1 MYTKFAESIG
11 RCFERS
17 YCMNLKLM
25 LFLLFIVLN
34 IITYTITE
42 INKSERIEIS
52 LKSSLNEIKN
62 DYKSIQYQQNIV
74 VQNTIE
80 YINQNMMDILN
91 KLPDSTEGEK
101 ESLRKELYQRLLFKY
116 EQLKKNG
123 VYQFQFCLPNNRSF
137 LRMHKPEKYG
147 DDLGSIRYSFEHTN
161 KTKKPIEGF
170 EGGRTTHGLRY
181 VRPLFDKNGNY
192 LCAVEVS
199 FSSSYVQNY
208 LTTMSNLHSHFLVN
222 KSVFNV
228 NLWNS
233 KELNSKYME
242 SAEND
247 QYMLLLTDQHKK
259 DICVVD
265 NRTKLQSYKKEIREK
280 MEQGI
285 PFSIFVEHDKKEHY
299 AFIYSK
305 DHIDVISF
313 LPIRDTKDK
322 VSAWI
327 VSYNVDDF
335 IYMTLFG
342 VEIVRIASFFI
353 FLIFVFLAYKVFNQK
368 KELENS
374 VSQKTKELSSLSS
387 KLKYYISSIQSILVV
402 LDKKGNI
409 TLINPAASKLL
420 GFEEDELLGKNWF
433 DICLPKTE
441 GEKEL
446 GKYLDQIE
454 GNKESAIEYFENN
467 ILTKDGKTKHIA
479 WQSAYLYDEDGNM
492 TGILSSGMDI
502 TEQNKLKR
510 LIEYQKNIIE
520 GQIKVAI
527 AERDR
532 AKEFAKAKGEFL
544 ANMSH
549 EIRTPLNAI
558 IGFIELLREKETDS
572 EKKKYLE
579 VVNSSSNN
587 LLEIINDILDF
598 SKIESGKLSIDN
610 IDFNPVEEFK
620 VTKRLF
626 KAKAAQKGVNLYVSY
641 SELPKSLNGDIL
653 RIKQVLNNLISN
665 AVKFTHEGNS
675 IYLDIEY
682 MDGFLKAKVRDEG
695 IGISK
700 EYLETIFDKF
710 SQEDTSTTRKYGG
723 TGLGLAISFELVKLM
738 GGELK
743 VKSEPEKGSEFYFS
757 IPLEEG
763 SEIESVEIEDIRI
776 GKLKGKILLAEDN
789 EANQMFMEI
798 VLKKMGL
805 GFDIVNDGLEAV
817 DAFKRNAYDLL
828 LMDENMPN
836 MNGIEASRKIIG
848 YENEKGIKHIPV
860 IALTANALKGDRER
874 FLEAGMDEYLSKPVD
889 MKKLYKTLSKY
900 LEQDNDADKSTETGA
915 GTLPEFE
922 TLDKEYALN
931 LVMGMENA
939 LIEILKGIVKFKG
952 VEYENLDDQ
961 EFKRTIHSLKG
972 LTASAGALALSALAK
987 EIEQS
992 MDRNRLPELIRELNK
1007 LIEEIEQKI
1016 MDKDLEK
1023 QNITVEKKDELFLAL
1038 KEALET
1044 KRAKNCKPVIEE
1056 LERYNLD
1063 KEDLSVFEK
1072 VKELSSKFKFKQAL
1086 ELLQY
1091 NGKADL

>member
-1 MYTKFAESIG
+1 MYTKFVKSIG
-11 RCFERS
+11 ECFERR
-17 YCMNLKLM
+17 YCMNLKLI
-25 LFLLFIVLN
+25 LFLLFVVLN

-52 LKSSLNEIKN
+52 LKSSLSELEKG
-62 DYKSIQYQQNIV
+62 YKSIKYQQSII
-74 VQNTIE
+74 VQNAVE
-80 YINQNMMDILN
+80 YINKNMMDILSR
-91 KLPDSTEGEK
+91 LPASNEEEK
-101 ESLRKELYQRLLFKY
+101 NLLRNELHQRLLFKY
-116 EQLKKNG
+116 EQLQKNG
-123 VYQFQFCLPNNRSF
+123 VYHFQFCLPDNRSF
-137 LRMHKPEKYG
+137 LRMHRPEKYG
-147 DDLGSIRYSFEHTN
+147 DDLSGIRYSFEYTN
-161 KTKKPIEGF
+161 KTKNPIEGF

-181 VRPLFDKNGNY
+181 VRPLFDKDGNY

-199 FSSSYVQNY
+199 FLSRYVQKY
-208 LTTMSNLHSHFLVN
+208 LTSINDIHSHFLVN
-222 KSVFNV
+222 KNVFKSNTWKV
-228 NLWNS
+228 
-233 KELNSKYME
+233 KELNSAYVE
-242 SAEND
+242 SVEND
-247 QYMLLLTDQHKK
+247 QYMLLLSKQHNK
-259 DICVVD
+259 DVCVVE
-265 NRTKLQSYKKEIREK
+265 NKIKLEGIKEEIADK
-280 MEQGI
+280 MKSGKA
-285 PFSIFVEHDKKEHY
+285 FSTFVTHDKKEHY
-299 AFIYSK
+299 GITNFKKHA
-305 DHIDVISF
+305 DVISF
-313 LPIRDTKDK
+313 LPIKNTRNE

-327 VSYNVDDF
+327 VSYTLDDF
-335 IYMTLFG
+335 ISMTLWG
-342 VEIVRIASFFI
+342 VEFVRISSFFI
-353 FLIFVFLAYKVFNQK
+353 FLVFIYLAYKVFNQK
-368 KELENS
+368 KELQNS
-374 VSQKTKELSSLSS
+374 VAQKTKELSSLSS
-387 KLKYYISSIQSILVV
+387 RLKYYIQSIQSILVV
-402 LDKKGNI
+402 LDKEGNI
-409 TLINPAASKLL
+409 ALINPAASRLL
-420 GFEEDELLGKNWF
+420 GYKQSELSGRNWF

-441 GEKEL
+441 AEKEL
-446 GKYLDQIE
+446 DKYLEQIA
-454 GNKESAIEYFENN
+454 GNKETAIEYFENN
-467 ILTKDGKTKHIA
+467 VLTKNGKIRHIA
-479 WQSAYLYDEDGNM
+479 WQSAYLYDEEGKM

-502 TEQNKLKR
+502 TEQSKLKR

-558 IGFIELLREKETDS
+558 IGFIELLREKETDN

-610 IDFNPVEEFK
+610 IDFDPVEEFK

-682 MDGFLKAKVRDEG
+682 MDGFLKAKVKDEG

-700 EYLETIFDKF
+700 EYQETIFDKF

-743 VKSEPEKGSEFYFS
+743 VKSEQEKGSEFYFS
-757 IPLEEG
+757 IPLKEG
-763 SEIESVEIEDIRI
+763 SAVESEKIEDIRI
-776 GKLKGKILLAEDN
+776 GKLKGRVLLAEDN
-789 EANQMFMEI
+789 EANRMFMEI

-805 GFDIVNDGLEAV
+805 GFDMANDGLEAV
-817 DAFKRNAYDLL
+817 LAYKKGGFDLV

-836 MNGIEASRKIIG
+836 MNGIEAAKKITE
-848 YENEKGIKHIPV
+848 YENENNIKHIPV
-860 IALTANALKGDRER
+860 IALTANALKGDREK
-874 FLEAGMDEYLSKPVD
+874 FLESGMDEYLSKPVD
-889 MKKLYKTLSKY
+889 MKKLYRVLSKY
-900 LEQDNDADKSTETGA
+900 LERDNDTDKSPDDEK
-915 GTLPEFE
+915 GTFPDFK

-952 VEYENLDDQ
+952 VEYEKLDEQ

-972 LTASAGALALSALAK
+972 LTASAGAHDLSALAK

-992 MDRNRLPELIRELNK
+992 MDRNRLPEFIGKLNS
-1007 LIEEIEQKI
+1007 LIEEIEEKI
-1016 MDKDLEK
+1016 MNNDLEK
-1023 QNITVEKKDELFLAL
+1023 ENITEKKKEELFFAL

-1056 LERYNLD
+1056 LEKYNL
-1063 KEDLSVFEK
+1063 KAEDLRVFEK
-1072 VKELSSKFKFKQAL
+1072 IKELSSKFKFKQAL
-1086 ELLQY
+1086 ELLQ
-1091 NGKADL
+1091 